1 MPPGGSF
8 KITGLKEHHQPSQLR
23 MNIFLLAHVMII
35 STFQLSAAQR
45 YERLRKSIQ
54 SVVPSNCPRYFLYFI
69 KTDIKEQLSFEV
81 LEAVL
86 CYFYQPMH
94 SWYA

>member
-23 MNIFLLAHVMII
+23 MNIFLLAHVMTI

-45 YERLRKSIQ
+45 YECLRKSI
-54 SVVPSNCPRYFLYFI
+54 VPSNCPRYFLYFI

-86 CYFYQPMH
+86 CYYYQPTH